1 MQTRW
6 RISIWRSLFRIS
18 REITVAPRAESNTSL
33 AREPGSDIFGGMSA
47 AEILE
52 QIRGLPFREQREVAE
67 QILEECGAFDDEL
80 SPAQIAEMERRAESL
95 RRNPDA
101 GIPWDQVREQLKE
114 RLRQG
119 RPCPAE

>member
-1 MQTRW
+1 
-6 RISIWRSLFRIS
+6 
-18 REITVAPRAESNTSL
+18 
-33 AREPGSDIFGGMSA
+33 MSA

-52 QIRGLPFREQREVAE
+52 HLRSLPFREQREVAE

-80 SPAQIAEMERRAESL
+80 SSGQVAEMERRADSL

-101 GIPWDQVREQLKE
+101 GIPWDQVRAQLKE

-119 RPCPAE
+119 RPCPAR